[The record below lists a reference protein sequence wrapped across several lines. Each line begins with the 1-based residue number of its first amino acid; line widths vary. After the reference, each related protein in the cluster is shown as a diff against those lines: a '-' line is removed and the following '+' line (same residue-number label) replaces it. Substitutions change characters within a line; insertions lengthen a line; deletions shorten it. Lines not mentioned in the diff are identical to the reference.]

1 MKHAVVLKQGL
12 LSEKIYNQMKSGIYT
27 FMVSKEATKEDIK
40 KAVETQFATKV
51 KKVNVIAKP
60 SKQIRVT
67 GTRKM
72 VQTGSGKKAV
82 VFLEKG
88 QSIAM
93 LAPKSEAKKSKEL
106 KKETKSTTDTKSDKP
121 GILSRIKK
129 NKEAQEGKNK

>member
-1 MKHAVVLKQGL
+1 MKHAVVLKKGL
-12 LSEKIYNQMKSGIYT
+12 LSEKIYNQMESGIYT
-27 FMVSKEATKEDIK
+27 FMVSKESRKEDIK
-40 KAVETQFATKV
+40 KAVESQFSVKV

-82 VFLEKG
+82 VFLGKG

-93 LAPKSEAKKSKEL
+93 LSPKKEKKTQANTSGASKTKKAGLLSRMRGKSKNT
-106 KKETKSTTDTKSDKP
+106 KEEPSD
-121 GILSRIKK
+121 
-129 NKEAQEGKNK
+129 